1 THHIHVPD
9 LRERKDDLFLLI
21 DHFLEEAARELDKK
35 RPTPS
40 QELYAL
46 LGSYYFPGNVR
57 ELQSMIYDSVSHHQS
72 KMLSMD
78 RFKEHI
84 AKHSSTEVL
93 DVAESSSELEASEFF
108 SFFKNLPTLKAV
120 RQLLIDEA
128 VRRSDGNKAVAA
140 QILGISRSGL
150 AKLLKRSEQV

>member
-1 THHIHVPD
+1 
-9 LRERKDDLFLLI
+9 
-21 DHFLEEAARELDKK
+21 
-35 RPTPS
+35 
-40 QELYAL
+40 
-46 LGSYYFPGNVR
+46 
-57 ELQSMIYDSVSHHQS
+57 
-72 KMLSMD
+72 MD